1 MTEGR
6 KYDHGKIKY
15 GLVPPASLEAIA
27 KALTHGAQKYSANN
41 WKSVE
46 PYRYLD
52 AAFRHLQSA
61 RLGEIID
68 EDSGQLHLALATT
81 NLIFLLEKQLASE
94 DNILEVVDEE
104 D

>member
-1 MTEGR
+1 M

-41 WKSVE
+41 WKTVE

-52 AAFRHLQSA
+52 AAFRHLQAS
-61 RLGEIID
+61 RMGEIID

-81 NLIFLLEKQLASE
+81 NLIFLLEKQLGTDE
-94 DNILEVVDEE
+94 NILEDSYEE
-104 D
+104 N